1 MKRALVGVV
10 YEENIRK
17 PCIAKGKTRETM
29 DNFYDMRTRTATE
42 NVEESSKR
50 LRRKQQRELGDSKS
64 RLIRSG
70 KCFCRVPQ
78 VVPFDDTSH

>member
-1 MKRALVGVV
+1 MIETRGCREVV

-42 NVEESSKR
+42 NVEGVIKEIKKKAAER
-50 LRRKQQRELGDSKS
+50 ARRFEEQINQ
-64 RLIRSG
+64 IR
-70 KCFCRVPQ
+70 
-78 VVPFDDTSH
+78 